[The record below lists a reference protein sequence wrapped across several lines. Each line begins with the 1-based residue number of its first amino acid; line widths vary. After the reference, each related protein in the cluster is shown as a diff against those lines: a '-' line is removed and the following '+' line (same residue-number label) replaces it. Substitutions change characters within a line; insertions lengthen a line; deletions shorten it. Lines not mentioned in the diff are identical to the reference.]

1 MWKKAVK
8 RMYEDI
14 KKIWIA
20 VIIIVC
26 YLVSFSLIFHDV
38 CPLKLIVGFPC
49 AGCGMVRAL
58 LLVIQFR
65 FAEAY
70 AMHPGIYAV
79 LITFVLFIILRYFTD
94 ADPKWIKIAVL
105 VTLVFLIALY
115 IYRLFTSFGT
125 EPLVINENALLF
137 RLIE

>member
-1 MWKKAVK
+1 MWKKAFK

-20 VIIIVC
+20 VVVMIC
-26 YLVSFSLIFHDV
+26 YLVSFSLIFHEV
-38 CPLKLIVGFPC
+38 CPVKLTIGFPC
-49 AGCGMVRAL
+49 AGCGMVRAF
-58 LLVIQFR
+58 LLVIRFR

-79 LITFVLFIILRYFTD
+79 LITFVIFIILRYFTD

-105 VTLVFLIALY
+105 ITLVFLIILY
-115 IYRLFTSFGT
+115 VYRLFTSFGT

-137 RLIE
+137 RLMK